1 VFIITLVFY
10 TIIALG
16 IYFLP
21 TGIACTGT
29 PSRRGDLRAQHSAGL
44 DADRLGRGP
53 RLGAHQFRRWPNPD
67 HPRRGLVSLVHES
80 DPAPLFC
87 AGMPQITNRRLSLAD
102 RRVQTKGK
110 VEAMLK
116 FVAAP
121 ISRNADGAVVIDPD
135 QAVECR
141 SAGAAIETARQMSL
155 LPQYIGSFAFCRS
168 GDQTTGRYQP
178 IQVLRRF
185 GDLESSMT
193 FHD

>member
-21 TGIACTGT
+21 TGISCTGT

-116 FVAAP
+116 FVRTNFPERRWCRRYRSRPSRRMPQRRGRDRDRPADVAP
-121 ISRNADGAVVIDPD
+121 
-135 QAVECR
+135 
-141 SAGAAIETARQMSL
+141 AAIHWIVRL
-155 LPQYIGSFAFCRS
+155 LPIGRPDDWTLSTDPSAAKVWRPRKLN
-168 GDQTTGRYQP
+168 DIP
-178 IQVLRRF
+178 
-185 GDLESSMT
+185 
-193 FHD
+193 